1 MCCGAI
7 SPNLLSVRPYELVW
21 ASLSLIPL
29 ANLVVVRGGYVWSET
44 WIGQDPRICGRLV
57 GVEPWLGVGYDGAVS
72 GR

>member
-7 SPNLLSVRPYELVW
+7 SPNLLSVRPHVLVW
-21 ASLSLIPL
+21 ASLSLISL

-44 WIGQDPRICGRLV
+44 WIGQDPGVCGRLV
-57 GVEPWLGVGYDGAVS
+57 GVESRLGVGYDGAVS

>member
-7 SPNLLSVRPYELVW
+7 SPNLLLVRPHELVW

-29 ANLVVVRGGYVWSET
+29 ANLVVVRGGYVWDET
-44 WIGQDPRICGRLV
+44 WIGQDPGICGRLV
-57 GVEPWLGVGYDGAVS
+57 GVKPRLGVGYDGAVS